1 MSLAV
6 LGPGETVGEMGYF
19 SSGVRSASARARER
33 TELLEIAFADV
44 PRCLEAAPRVAL
56 PLLDIVTARLR
67 ETDLRYQIDVLR
79 RRSVE
84 RSLEGLSSILD
95 LSDAWKMRVG
105 IEELIDRIVQTAS
118 RVMKAERASLFLVD
132 ETTGDLWSQVAEG
145 EGTRVLRVPKG
156 SGIAGWVA
164 QHGDLLNIPDAYRD
178 DRFNREMDRKTGF
191 RTKSILCGPVRNLQG
206 RIIGVVQVMNKKG
219 CPFDP
224 SDEPPCRAFAYQA
237 AIAVE
242 NFHLYR
248 RVVASHGKMAVLL
261 DVASAL
267 SETLDLPRLI
277 QRVIAKTTEVLEC
290 DRGSL
295 FLFDRGKGELW
306 SMEARGAELA
316 EIRFPAS
323 VGLAGHTATTGEILN
338 VPDAYEDARFN
349 PRFDRETGYRTKT
362 VLCAPVRD
370 RDGAVQGVV
379 QAINKHRG
387 RFNAEDEEL
396 LKAMA
401 SQMGVALQNAS
412 LHRRT
417 TEMRDYLESVQESIS
432 NAILSLD
439 RDWRVVTANRA
450 AQRLFGRDAGGVQGA
465 DVRELL
471 GTGGGAHIAELVG
484 AVYASDLSLMDY
496 DIEVEFVPG
505 RKGTVNANLVP
516 LYDEKR
522 RRRGAVLVL
531 EDITREKRVK
541 STLTRYMAKDIVD
554 RMLQD
559 PDKQGLGGTR
569 GRATVLFSDIR
580 EFTTLAEA
588 MTAEQTMDF
597 LNAYFTVMVDEVFE
611 QRGVLDKFMGDAL
624 LAVFGVPYAHP
635 DDAVRAVRTALRMRE
650 RLKEFNAVRAARGE
664 PAVRMGVG
672 INTGDV
678 ISGNMGSEK
687 RMDFTVIGDGV
698 NTCSRLE
705 GLTKLYGADLIVSE
719 TTAAEVAELF
729 TLRPLDRVRV
739 KGRAA
744 PLEIHEVLGDRDSPA
759 SAAQARFAEGLAAYR
774 RGAFEDARAIFLAG
788 AGADPPS
795 AIFAQRCEH
804 LLKAPPPP
812 TWDGVWLHTTK

>member
-1 MSLAV
+1 MIEKRGAGRPLGEYLPCTREQLDAALQQQGEAHLGQALVAAGAITEDELLRALHRQRADRLRLSPLFAGLTDEDLARISPLVHERSLAKDTVLLRQDERGESIFLVATGSISVFRDDGDGAEVELAV

-219 CPFDP
+219 GPFDS
-224 SDEPPCRAFAYQA
+224 SDESLFRAFGYQA

-306 SMEARGAELA
+306 SMEARGAELG
-316 EIRFPAS
+316 EIR
-323 VGLAGHTATTGEILN
+323 L
-338 VPDAYEDARFN
+338 
-349 PRFDRETGYRTKT
+349 T
-362 VLCAPVRD
+362 V
-370 RDGAVQGVV
+370 
-379 QAINKHRG
+379 
-387 RFNAEDEEL
+387 
-396 LKAMA
+396 
-401 SQMGVALQNAS
+401 
-412 LHRRT
+412 
-417 TEMRDYLESVQESIS
+417 
-432 NAILSLD
+432 
-439 RDWRVVTANRA
+439 
-450 AQRLFGRDAGGVQGA
+450 
-465 DVRELL
+465 
-471 GTGGGAHIAELVG
+471 
-484 AVYASDLSLMDY
+484 
-496 DIEVEFVPG
+496 
-505 RKGTVNANLVP
+505 
-516 LYDEKR
+516 
-522 RRRGAVLVL
+522 
-531 EDITREKRVK
+531 
-541 STLTRYMAKDIVD
+541 
-554 RMLQD
+554 
-559 PDKQGLGGTR
+559 
-569 GRATVLFSDIR
+569 
-580 EFTTLAEA
+580 
-588 MTAEQTMDF
+588 
-597 LNAYFTVMVDEVFE
+597 
-611 QRGVLDKFMGDAL
+611 
-624 LAVFGVPYAHP
+624 
-635 DDAVRAVRTALRMRE
+635 
-650 RLKEFNAVRAARGE
+650 
-664 PAVRMGVG
+664 
-672 INTGDV
+672 
-678 ISGNMGSEK
+678 
-687 RMDFTVIGDGV
+687 
-698 NTCSRLE
+698 
-705 GLTKLYGADLIVSE
+705 
-719 TTAAEVAELF
+719 
-729 TLRPLDRVRV
+729 
-739 KGRAA
+739 
-744 PLEIHEVLGDRDSPA
+744 
-759 SAAQARFAEGLAAYR
+759 
-774 RGAFEDARAIFLAG
+774 
-788 AGADPPS
+788 
-795 AIFAQRCEH
+795 
-804 LLKAPPPP
+804 
-812 TWDGVWLHTTK
+812 